1 MRWSKAHAGPDPH
14 PQDGRHEPAV
24 RRALCCPAPAAT
36 GRAVTGQAGRRQWV
50 PAAGDRPASAC
61 GGAQAAG
68 IAASATG
75 TQPEI
80 RLTRG
85 LPRVAVHDQPVDCRY
100 LLDQRRIQNSTIGC
114 VTDASLAV
122 AGQQPLRHTWPG
134 LPQAALQN
142 PAQPAANA
150 GQKKQPQAAVFFIPG
165 KDQISMSLRRKI
177 TSDSRTLTFM
187 RVYESPSL
195 STARTSKRGDL

>member
-80 RLTRG
+80 RLTSG
-85 LPRVAVHDQPVDCRY
+85 LPRAGSTRPVGVC
-100 LLDQRRIQNSTIGC
+100 LIC
-114 VTDASLAV
+114 VT
-122 AGQQPLRHTWPG
+122 PG
-134 LPQAALQN
+134 LPRAALQN

>member
-100 LLDQRRIQNSTIGC
+100 LLDQRCIQNSTIGC
-114 VTDASLAV
+114 VTDASLAI
-122 AGQQPLRHTWPG
+122 AGQQPLRHTWPAPG
-134 LPQAALQN
+134 CTAESCTASGKRQT
-142 PAQPAANA
+142 
-150 GQKKQPQAAVFFIPG
+150 KKQPQAAVFFIPG